1 LKDLRPQSPST
12 LYRSGEVRRE
22 GKRGRWQLEITDDD
36 NGSVPQQSLLTGED
50 GFRRVV
56 GEVEV

>member
-1 LKDLRPQSPST
+1 MAARD
-12 LYRSGEVRRE
+12 
-22 GKRGRWQLEITDDD
+22 EITDDD